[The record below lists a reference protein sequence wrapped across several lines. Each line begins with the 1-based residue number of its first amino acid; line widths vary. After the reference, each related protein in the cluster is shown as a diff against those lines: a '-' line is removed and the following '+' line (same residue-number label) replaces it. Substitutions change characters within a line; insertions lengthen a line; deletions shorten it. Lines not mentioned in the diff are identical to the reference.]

1 MSTQEHP
8 EIQPNPAPGA
18 PRAPAPAPTTKAESE
33 AAQAAQA
40 AQAGA
45 KPPVEAV
52 APEQVQTPPVTTPEA
67 VTQAELDAAVEEAR
81 KQAAES
87 WTGQYVTLEHEAGN
101 AVINM
106 LKEKNVSPVDANR
119 LFEKAIA
126 SGNLADVDWVGLEKT
141 LGKDQMVL
149 AKAGISAYYNDVYT
163 AQQRTVQE
171 VHAVF
176 GGEANWNTVRDWAQT
191 REKAD
196 PAFRKEIADYRKALE
211 AGGFAAKA
219 AAEALKNAY
228 NSAPNTKSLGT
239 PNLVHGTHRPAQVE
253 GPLSRNDYL
262 ELRRKAE
269 QDGARPD
276 VINAL
281 IARRTAGR
289 AQGL

>member
-18 PRAPAPAPTTKAESE
+18 PKAPAAEPATKAEVE

-40 AQAGA
+40 GT
-45 KPPVEAV
+45 KPAEAAV
-52 APEQVQTPPVTTPEA
+52 PEQAQTPPVTAPEA
-67 VTQAELDAAVEEAR
+67 VTQEELDAAVEEAR

-87 WTGQYVTLEHEAGN
+87 WSGQYVTLEHEAGN

-106 LKEKNVSPVDANR
+106 LKEKNVSPVEANR

-126 SGNLADVDWVGLEKT
+126 SGNLADVDWVGLEKA

-171 VHAVF
+171 VHSVF
-176 GGEANWNTVRDWAQT
+176 GGEANWNTVRDWAQA
-191 REKAD
+191 REKSD
-196 PAFRKEIADYRKALE
+196 PSFRKEVAEYRKALE

-239 PNLVHGTHRPAQVE
+239 PNLVQGTHRPAAVE
-253 GPLSRNDYL
+253 GPLSRNEYL